1 MCLLLLVASE
11 APVSRPTP
19 LYGQPL
25 WWGEDDAEHSE
36 GQRPAEDPAGLEQTL
51 LYYYSINEFVD
62 QDM

>member
-1 MCLLLLVASE
+1 MCVLLLVASE
-11 APVSRPTP
+11 TPVSRPTP

-25 WWGEDDAEHSE
+25 WWGEDDAEHSG
-36 GQRPAEDPAGLEQTL
+36 GQRADEDPAGLKQTL